1 MDNFVLDNNIVVI
14 GNKVIVNGKELPP
27 CPAKGNNVT
36 TINGKVYIDGYEFKR
51 GKWRKT
57 LKALWHKFF

>member
-1 MDNFVLDNNIVVI
+1 MNYMEQNGTVVI

-27 CPAKGNNVT
+27 CPSKGRNIT
-36 TINGKVYIDGYEFKR
+36 TINSKTYIDGYEYKN

-57 LKALWHKFF
+57 LKALFHKYF